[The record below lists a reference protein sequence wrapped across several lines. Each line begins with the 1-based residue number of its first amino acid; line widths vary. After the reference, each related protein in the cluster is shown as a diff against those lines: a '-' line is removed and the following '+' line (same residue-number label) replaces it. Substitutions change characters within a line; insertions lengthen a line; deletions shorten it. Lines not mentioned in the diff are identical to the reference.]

1 MCKTTN
7 ASQHCQCDP
16 FSGLYWRYPPP
27 PPPPTIGALWA
38 YRFLER
44 HPEYSFWKQKVAK
57 QAAIAVAKEERAQ
70 AKKAEQVA
78 KQAAKQAAKAMVAE
92 ERAWAKE
99 AKVARGK
106 ATMAGVAIAT
116 MIHQHHNAPDNMTSY
131 YPIDEVV

>member
-1 MCKTTN
+1 M
-7 ASQHCQCDP
+7 
-16 FSGLYWRYPPP
+16 
-27 PPPPTIGALWA
+27 
-38 YRFLER
+38 
-44 HPEYSFWKQKVAK
+44 
-57 QAAIAVAKEERAQ
+57 AKEERAQ

-116 MIHQHHNAPDNMTSY
+116 TIHQHHNAPNNMTS
-131 YPIDEVV
+131 